1 MIRKVYQVGI
11 NAPKEKCYDFML
23 GLTDKSTYEQ
33 WTAIFNP
40 TSTYDGSWQK
50 GSKIK
55 FVGVG
60 KNGKRSGMV
69 SRIANHIPNEYV
81 SIEHYGIFEDEVEI
95 IEGPQVESWA
105 GGQENYSYQTAGDG
119 TKITVEVDVTEDHA
133 SWFDENYPLALAKLK
148 DVIEGKI

>member
-1 MIRKVYQVGI
+1 MNRKVFQVSV
-11 NAPKEKCYDFML
+11 NAPKEKCSDFML

-40 TSTYDGSWQK
+40 TSTYDGSWEK

-60 KNGKRSGMV
+60 ENGKKSGMV
-69 SRIANHIPNEYV
+69 AKIAEHIPNEYV
-81 SIEHYGIFEDEVEI
+81 SIEHYGLLEDDVEI

-105 GGQENYSYQTAGDG
+105 GGQENYTFETVGNA
-119 TKITVEVDVTEDHA
+119 TKITVAVDVTEDHDT
-133 SWFDENYPLALAKLK
+133 WFDENYPLALEKLK
-148 DVIEGKI
+148 EVIENA